1 LLNFKFR
8 LQKYKKW
15 FGKLL
20 LYDIFDKSIFNTLI
34 NKNMPITANYPDR
47 KSWLK
52 IPENSDFPIQNIP
65 FGVFITKEDI
75 ITIGTRIGDYVIDLG
90 ALQKLNYFEGIDLTD
105 DMFMQ
110 DTLNDFISDGK
121 KTWRLVRNRIADIF
135 DANNTKLKSNKQHL
149 DLVIFKIDEVEMQLP
164 VQIGDYTD
172 FYSSKEHAT
181 NVGMMFRDPA
191 NALLPNWL
199 HIPVGYHGRSSTI
212 VPSGIPVHR
221 PMGQTL
227 PDGEKSPVFGPSR
240 SIDFE
245 LEMGFIT
252 TDANV
257 MGENIPV
264 HEAEDYIF
272 GMVLLNDWS
281 ARDIQK
287 WEYVPLG
294 PFLAKNF
301 ATSISPWIVTMDAL
315 EPFRTKGPKQDPT
328 PLPYLQQKGKNAFDI
343 HLEVAIAPENAEA
356 KVVSK
361 SNFKYMYWSMSQQLA
376 HHTSNGCRVNS
387 GDMMGSGTIS
397 GSEKD
402 SFGSMLELTWGGKN
416 PITMADGSERKF
428 INDNDTVIMKGFC
441 KNNEVRIGFGEVSSK
456 LLPPFVR
463 K

>member
-1 LLNFKFR
+1 MI
-8 LQKYKKW
+8 Y
-15 FGKLL
+15 
-20 LYDIFDKSIFNTLI
+20 LI
-34 NKNMPITANYPDR
+34 TFFSTTNQHTIMPNLANDPRR
-47 KSWLK
+47 KSWIEVPK
-52 IPENSDFPIQNIP
+52 NSDFPIQNIP
-65 FGVFITKEDI
+65 FGVFLTKEDV
-75 ITIGTRIGDYVIDLG
+75 ITIGTRIGDCAIDMG
-90 ALQKLNYFEGIDLTD
+90 ALQQLGYFDGIELTD

-121 KTWRLVRNRIADIF
+121 KTWRLVRNRLSELF
-135 DANNTKLKSNKQHL
+135 DSENPLLRDNKEHREII
-149 DLVIFKIDEVEMQLP
+149 IFKMEDIEMQLP
-164 VQIGDYTD
+164 VLIGDYTD

-181 NVGMMFRDPA
+181 NVGKMFRDPE

-227 PDGEKSPVFGPSR
+227 PNGETSPVFGPSR
-240 SIDFE
+240 LVDFE
-245 LEMGFIT
+245 LETAFIT
-252 TDANV
+252 TDVNV
-257 MGENIPV
+257 MGENILIN
-264 HEAEDYIF
+264 EAEDYIF

-301 ATSISPWIVTMDAL
+301 ASSISPWIITMDAL
-315 EPFRTKGPKQDPT
+315 EPFRTKGPKQEPT
-328 PLPYLQQKGKNAFDI
+328 PLPYLQQKGKHMYDI
-343 HLEVAIAPENAEA
+343 NLEVYLKPENAEA
-356 KVVSK
+356 SLISK
-361 SNFKYMYWSMSQQLA
+361 SNFKYMYWSMSQQLT

-397 GSEKD
+397 GPTED

-416 PITMADGSERKF
+416 PITMKDGSERKF
-428 INDNDTVIMKGFC
+428 INDNDTVTIKGYC
-441 KNNEVRIGFGEVSSK
+441 QNSSTRIGFGEVSSK

>member
-1 LLNFKFR
+1 
-8 LQKYKKW
+8 
-15 FGKLL
+15 
-20 LYDIFDKSIFNTLI
+20 
-34 NKNMPITANYPDR
+34 MPITANDTNR
-47 KSWLK
+47 KSWLEV
-52 IPENSDFPIQNIP
+52 PVNSDFPIQNIP
-65 FGVFITKEDI
+65 FGVFLTKENI
-75 ITIGTRIGDYVIDLG
+75 VTVGTRIGDFAIDLG
-90 ALQKLNYFEGIDLTD
+90 ALQQLNYFEGIELTD

-110 DTLNDFISDGK
+110 DTLNDFISDGQ
-121 KTWRLVRNRIADIF
+121 KTWRLVRNRIAELFDVTNSKLQDNIKDRDII
-135 DANNTKLKSNKQHL
+135 
-149 DLVIFKIDEVEMQLP
+149 IFKMEDVEMQLP
-164 VQIGDYTD
+164 VLIGDYTD

-181 NVGMMFRDPA
+181 NVGKMFRDPE

-227 PDGEKSPVFGPSR
+227 PNGETTPVFGPSR
-240 SIDFE
+240 SVDFE
-245 LEMGFIT
+245 LETAFIT
-252 TDANV
+252 TDVNI
-257 MGENIPV
+257 MGENIAV
-264 HEAEDYIF
+264 TEAEDYIF

-315 EPFRTKGPKQDPT
+315 EPFRTKGPKQEPT
-328 PLPYLQQKGKNAFDI
+328 PLPYLQQKGKHSFDI
-343 HLEVAIAPENAEA
+343 NLEVAIQPENA
-356 KVVSK
+356 KPTIVSH
-361 SNFKYMYWSMSQQLA
+361 SNFKYLYWSMCQQLA

-397 GSEKD
+397 GPTED

-416 PITMADGSERKF
+416 PIKMGDGTERKF

-441 KNNEVRIGFGEVSSK
+441 QNGQVRIGFGEVSSK

-463 K
+463 Q

>member
-1 LLNFKFR
+1 
-8 LQKYKKW
+8 
-15 FGKLL
+15 
-20 LYDIFDKSIFNTLI
+20 
-34 NKNMPITANYPDR
+34 MPITANNPKR
-47 KSWLK
+47 KSWLDV
-52 IPENSDFPIQNIP
+52 PQDSDFPIQNIP
-65 FGVFITKEDI
+65 FGVFITKDDV
-75 ITIGTRIGDYVIDLG
+75 ITIGTRIGDYAIDLG
-90 ALQKLNYFEGIDLTD
+90 ALQQLNYFEGIDLTD

-121 KTWRLVRNRIADIF
+121 KTWRLVRNRIAELF
-135 DANNTKLKSNKQHL
+135 DTTNPKLRDNKDHKTI
-149 DLVIFKIDEVEMQLP
+149 VVFKIEEVEMQLP
-164 VQIGDYTD
+164 VLIGDYTD

-181 NVGMMFRDPA
+181 NVGTMFRDPN

-227 PDGEKSPVFGPSR
+227 PNGESTPVFGPSR

-252 TDANV
+252 TDANI

-315 EPFRTKGPKQDPT
+315 EPFRTKGPKQDPN
-328 PLPYLQQKGKNAFDI
+328 PLPYLQQKGKHAFDI
-343 HLEVAIAPENAEA
+343 NLEVAIEPENAEA
-356 KVVSK
+356 SIVSN

-397 GSEKD
+397 GPTSN
-402 SFGSMLELTWGGKN
+402 SFGSMLELTWNGKN
-416 PITMADGSERKF
+416 PIAMKDGSDRKF

>member
-1 LLNFKFR
+1 MSN
-8 LQKYKKW
+8 
-15 FGKLL
+15 
-20 LYDIFDKSIFNTLI
+20 I
-34 NKNMPITANYPDR
+34 ANDPAR
-47 KSWLK
+47 KSWVDV
-52 IPENSDFPIQNIP
+52 PENSDFPIQNIP
-65 FGVFITKEDI
+65 FGVFLTKDDV
-75 ITIGTRIGDYVIDLG
+75 ITIGTRIGNCAIDMG
-90 ALQKLNYFEGIDLTD
+90 ALQQLGYFEGIELTD

-121 KTWRLVRNRIADIF
+121 KTWRLVRNRLAELFDTNNPRLRDNVAHKEIIIF
-135 DANNTKLKSNKQHL
+135 SV
-149 DLVIFKIDEVEMQLP
+149 DLIEMLLP

-181 NVGMMFRDPA
+181 NVGKMFRDSE

-212 VPSGIPVHR
+212 VPSGVPVHR
-221 PMGQTL
+221 PNGQTL
-227 PDGEKSPVFGPSR
+227 ANGELQPTFGPSKLV
-240 SIDFE
+240 DFE
-245 LEMGFIT
+245 LETAFIT

-257 MGENIPV
+257 MGEAVPV
-264 HEAEDYIF
+264 TEAEDYIF

-301 ATSISPWIVTMDAL
+301 ASSISPWIVTMDAL
-315 EPFRTKGPKQDPT
+315 EPFRVSSPVQAPK
-328 PLPYLQQKGKNAFDI
+328 PLEYLQLEDNFTFDI
-343 HLEVAIAPENAEA
+343 HLQVSITPENASPT
-356 KVVSK
+356 VVSK

-397 GSEKD
+397 GSTPD

-416 PITMADGSERKF
+416 PLKMTDGSERKF
-428 INDNDTVIMKGFC
+428 INDNDTVTMTGFC
-441 KNNEVRIGFGEVSSK
+441 KNDSVRIGFGEVSSK
-456 LLPPFVR
+456 LLPAFEV
-463 K
+463 KKN

>member
-1 LLNFKFR
+1 
-8 LQKYKKW
+8 
-15 FGKLL
+15 
-20 LYDIFDKSIFNTLI
+20 
-34 NKNMPITANYPDR
+34 MPLDTNNPKR
-47 KSWLK
+47 KSWLTVPK
-52 IPENSDFPIQNIP
+52 DSDFPIQNIP
-65 FGVFITKEDI
+65 FGVFLTKEDV
-75 ITIGTRIGDYVIDLG
+75 ITIGTRIGDYAIDLG
-90 ALQKLNYFEGIDLTD
+90 ALQQLNYFEGIELTD

-121 KTWRLVRNRIADIF
+121 KTWRLVRNRIGDIF
-135 DANNTKLKSNKQHL
+135 DQNNATLRDNEEHRNII
-149 DLVIFKIDEVEMQLP
+149 IFKMEDVEMQLP
-164 VQIGDYTD
+164 VLIGDYTD

-181 NVGMMFRDPA
+181 NVGKMFRDPE

-227 PDGEKSPVFGPSR
+227 PNGDSLPVFGVSR
-240 SIDFE
+240 LIDFE
-245 LEMGFIT
+245 LETAFIT
-252 TDANV
+252 TDANI
-257 MGENIPV
+257 MGENIPIS
-264 HEAEDYIF
+264 EAEDYIF

-287 WEYVPLG
+287 WEYIPLG

-301 ATSISPWIVTMDAL
+301 ASSISPWIITMDAL
-315 EPFRTKGPKQDPT
+315 EPFRCKGPVQEPT
-328 PLPYLQQKGKNAFDI
+328 PLPYLQQKGKHTFDI
-343 HLEVAIAPENAEA
+343 NLEVYIEPENVAA
-356 KVVSK
+356 SLVSK
-361 SNFKYMYWSMSQQLA
+361 SNFKYMYWSMSQQLT
-376 HHTSNGCRVNS
+376 HHTSNGCRINS

-397 GSEKD
+397 GPTPD

-416 PITMADGSERKF
+416 PIKMNDGSERKF

-441 KNNEVRIGFGEVSSK
+441 ENSSVRIGFGAVSSK